1 VFLFSNLCLFV
12 SICGFLNFLPMT
24 IISTPNAP
32 AAIGPYSQA
41 IHAGPFVFCSG
52 QIPIDPKTGQ
62 LCSDDFEAQTR
73 QVLANVAAVL
83 AAAGLTPK
91 DVVKST
97 VFLKDMA
104 DFPKLNPLYEAAF
117 APHKPAR
124 STVQVAKLP
133 LDSRVEI
140 EVIAHKP

>member
-1 VFLFSNLCLFV
+1 MKIV
-12 SICGFLNFLPMT
+12 
-24 IISTPNAP
+24 STPQAP

-41 IHAGPFVFCSG
+41 IDTGAYVFCSG
-52 QIPIDPKTGQ
+52 QIPIDPATGK
-62 LCSDDFEAQTR
+62 LCSDDFEAQTK

-83 AAAGLTPK
+83 AAAGLSTQH
-91 DVVKST
+91 VVKST

-124 STVQVAKLP
+124 STIQVAKLP

-140 EVIAHKP
+140 EVIAFRG

>member
-1 VFLFSNLCLFV
+1 
-12 SICGFLNFLPMT
+12 MQ
-24 IISTPNAP
+24 IISTTSAP

-41 IHAGPFVFCSG
+41 IQAGAFLFCSG
-52 QIPIDPKTGQ
+52 QIPIDPTTGK
-62 LCSDDFEAQTR
+62 LCSDDFEAQTK
-73 QVLANVAAVL
+73 QVLANVTAVL
-83 AAAGLTPK
+83 AAAGLTPR

-140 EVIAHKP
+140 EVIACKN